1 MEHWVNGESLGRE
14 SAMNVQAMNNDAA
27 IPGWPTHPPRLRLT
41 GSDDRPH
48 VETARPVTLIG
59 SRRDCDLFLRNSDV
73 SKVHCAVLNTGDEIL
88 AADLGTRAGTYV
100 NGQRITVAVLK
111 DGDEIE
117 IAGESVRVCIEGAC
131 EFPTD
136 AYSAETGW
144 PESLTPMLRLI
155 TPDRNYDL
163 QSLPAVIGRRHSCQI
178 VLDTPDVSLAHAL
191 LFAIRQ
197 QPVIFD
203 LGSRSGTY
211 LNTQRV
217 MLARLQ
223 AGDCIRIGGVDLSI
237 ESVELRA
244 KSLSAVCGDLE
255 CDCTTPGSIAP
266 HAPGTNRSLE
276 TPANCDDHGDEG
288 VAAFVSVAD
297 SDASREPVSRDSST
311 PSTGGNEADSRPR
324 EADLLRR
331 LADLETREERLEAW
345 EKELGRREDLLVK
358 RETDHA
364 AAACRLKQ
372 FMESLGEAWPVTA
385 LGLGLGPTDEETSAS
400 SNSTESGR
408 EDDIQPD
415 SSAEPLPGPLVT
427 RALFPIIGKH

>member
-1 MEHWVNGESLGRE
+1 
-14 SAMNVQAMNNDAA
+14 MNVQAMNNDAA
-27 IPGWPTHPPRLRLT
+27 IPGWPSHPPRLRLT

-48 VETARPVTLIG
+48 VETAQPVTLIG

-117 IAGESVRVCIEGAC
+117 IAGDSVRVHIEGAC
-131 EFPTD
+131 EANAD
-136 AYSAETGW
+136 ADSAEAGK
-144 PESLTPMLRLI
+144 PKSLTPILRLI

-163 QSLPAVIGRRHSCQI
+163 QTLPAVIGRRHSCQI

-223 AGDCIRIGGVDLSI
+223 AGDCIRIGGVDLSV
-237 ESVELRA
+237 ESVEFRA
-244 KSLSAVCGDLE
+244 ESLLAVRGNFE
-255 CDCTTPGSIAP
+255 SDCTTQRSIIP
-266 HAPGTNRSLE
+266 HTPETNQSCE
-276 TPANCDDHGDEG
+276 TPANRDDNGDEG
-288 VAAFVSVAD
+288 VSAFVCVAD
-297 SDASREPVSRDSST
+297 TGVPREPTSRDSSA
-311 PSTGGNEADSRPR
+311 PSTTRNEADSRPR

-331 LADLETREERLEAW
+331 LADLESREARLEEW
-345 EKELGRREDLLVK
+345 EKELGRREEMLVK
-358 RETDHA
+358 RETAHAHA
-364 AAACRLKQ
+364 ARRLKQ
-372 FMESLGEAWPVTA
+372 FMESLGEAWPGTA
-385 LGLGLGPTDEETSAS
+385 LGLGFGPTDVETYAS

-408 EDDIQPD
+408 VDEIQPD
-415 SSAEPLPGPLVT
+415 SSDEPLPGPLVT
-427 RALFPIIGKH
+427 RSLFPIIGKR